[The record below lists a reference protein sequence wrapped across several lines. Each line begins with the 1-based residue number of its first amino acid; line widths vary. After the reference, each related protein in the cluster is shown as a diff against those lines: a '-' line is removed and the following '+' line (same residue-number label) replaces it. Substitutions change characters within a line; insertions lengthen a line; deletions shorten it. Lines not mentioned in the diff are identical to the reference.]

1 LLIEKKIVREASCP
15 TKRLRLA
22 LPGGY
27 QPGGRNYRQQLRP
40 HKALRGAIA
49 RKPIFYK
56 GVGHVDNVDN
66 LFLVDSLQVWGAV
79 LVGHVDNLILGG
91 GVGHVDNLFLGCP
104 HDPQREGKSL
114 ETKYRGRD
122 FVGHVDNVDKGF

>member
-1 LLIEKKIVREASCP
+1 M
-15 TKRLRLA
+15 T
-22 LPGGY
+22 
-27 QPGGRNYRQQLRP
+27 
-40 HKALRGAIA
+40 

-66 LFLVDSLQVWGAV
+66 VDNVFLVGSSQVLGAG

-104 HDPQREGKSL
+104 HDPQSGGFFPPTERVGGKS
-114 ETKYRGRD
+114 
-122 FVGHVDNVDKGF
+122 VGHVDNVDTPF